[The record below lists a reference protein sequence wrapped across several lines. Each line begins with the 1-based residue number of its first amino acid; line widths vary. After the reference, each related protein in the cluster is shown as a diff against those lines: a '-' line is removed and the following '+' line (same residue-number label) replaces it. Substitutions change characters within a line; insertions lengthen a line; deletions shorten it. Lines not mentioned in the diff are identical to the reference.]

1 MRCSKN
7 CGAMNLREK
16 RRQEEREA
24 YERENPVKAF
34 RLPKE
39 WADWL
44 ESEAERRGVKDAVLL
59 REATMLLRRAYGG
72 LPDNAELARE
82 PTRQRVDVS
91 PHDVAQSS
99 ER

>member
-7 CGAMNLREK
+7 CDAMNLRQK
-16 RRQEEREA
+16 RRQVEREA

-44 ESEAERRGVKDAVLL
+44 EGEAERQGVKDAVLL
-59 REATMLLRRAYGG
+59 REATVLLRRAYGG
-72 LPDNAELARE
+72 LPDECQGA
-82 PTRQRVDVS
+82 DVS
-91 PHDVAQSS
+91 PHDVTQSP